1 MTKQDSDSSDN
12 PSFGLK
18 RNEIIRSKKHLA
30 FLFKNAEYLKSG
42 CIALL
47 IAKNPPFSIEN
58 DSGFLVGFSVP
69 KKNIKR
75 ANKRN
80 YIKRRMREAFR
91 LNKHEFQSNFAS
103 ETYFFM
109 LIYRSTKINS
119 YQTIESDIQKC
130 FAKMKA

>member
-91 LNKHEFQSNFAS
+91 LNKHEFLSNLSS

-109 LIYRSTKINS
+109 LIYRSAKINS

-130 FAKMKA
+130 FVKMKA